1 MSHDSNFG
9 SNPAMAE
16 RIMILSIFLIF
27 YKNLTEKRVIFNSRT
42 NSVSLTMFKSSNY
55 VVVGFNSQLN
65 LYLMIMIAAF
75 PLCIRASIQNNT
87 LFFVHGKV
95 LFCIHYFINSHYL
108 TIIFEILSGIVFYI
122 NRKHFNQSYNSC
134 ILYKNVYFVYFNCIN
149 TIY

>member
-27 YKNLTEKRVIFNSRT
+27 CKNLTEKRVIFNSRT

-55 VVVGFNSQLN
+55 VVVGFNSYLN

-122 NRKHFNQSYNSC
+122 NRKHFN
-134 ILYKNVYFVYFNCIN
+134 
-149 TIY
+149 

>member
-1 MSHDSNFG
+1 MSHNSNFG
-9 SNPAMAE
+9 SNLAMAE

-27 YKNLTEKRVIFNSRT
+27 CKNLTEKRVIFNSRT

-55 VVVGFNSQLN
+55 VVVGFNSYLN

-75 PLCIRASIQNNT
+75 PLCCASIQNNT
-87 LFFVHGKV
+87 LFFVHDKV

-122 NRKHFNQSYNSC
+122 NQKHFNQSYNSC